1 MTTKPQHD
9 QHTPYLEVCC
19 GTPESLYEAAKGGAD
34 RAEFCCA
41 LELGG
46 LTPPFTAAAER
57 LHNNKE
63 GEPHLPFRVLIR
75 PRPGDFVYD
84 AHDIEEMVFNIHLWK
99 GHCDG
104 FVIGMLTPEGD
115 IDKVGLKPLIEAA
128 GGMNLTFHRAFDQ
141 ARDPHKALEDIIE
154 LGFDRVLTSGCA
166 PTAEKGMGTLAELQ
180 RQADGRI
187 IIMAGGGVTPAN
199 ALRIAGSTGVK
210 ELHSSCSTT
219 ICSRMSYRNEKVNMG
234 ASGVDDYAYKQTSAK
249 TVSETMAAI
258 GRNTINN

>member
-1 MTTKPQHD
+1 MTTKPQHT
-9 QHTPYLEVCC
+9 QTPLLEVCC
-19 GTPESLYEAAKGGAD
+19 GTPESLREAATGGAD

-46 LTPPFTAAAER
+46 LTPAFSAAAER

-84 AHDIEEMVFNIHLWK
+84 AHDIEEMVFTIHLWK

-115 IDKVGLKPLIEAA
+115 IDKVGLRPLIEAA
-128 GGMNLTFHRAFDQ
+128 GGENLTFHRAFDQ
-141 ARDPHKALEDIIE
+141 TRDPHQALEDIIE

-166 PTAEKGMGTLAELQ
+166 PTAEKGMETLADLQ

-187 IIMAGGGVTPAN
+187 IIMAGGGVTPLN
-199 ALRIAGSTGVK
+199 APRILETTGVK

-219 ICSRMSYRNEKVNMG
+219 IGGRMAFRNEKVNMG
-234 ASGVDDYAYKQTSAK
+234 ASSVDDYAYKQTSAAK
-249 TVSETMAAI
+249 VAETMAAI
-258 GRNTINN
+258 GRKSNKK